1 MLSRSIPFLAIIL
14 TLLAAP
20 LESVGQTD
28 VSNGVL
34 DIRTALNL
42 AKQNYPSIKAKA
54 AGRESATF
62 ELRALQTNYLPNL
75 ILQGQITNAT
85 SNQVRGT
92 FFPNEGTAIPVS
104 GGIKVNGYTN
114 DAVWTSFATGLINWK
129 FFSFGKYKAANL
141 AANATVAVAEA
152 DYQNELFQHQ
162 VKVCDAYLLT
172 LILNNMVKSQKTN
185 LARVKALK
193 DVTVAYTFSGLK
205 PGVDSSTVNAEYS
218 KGMLLLLEAQR
229 LAEEQNIFLKEL
241 IGITG
246 GELLNLDTS
255 VFLVNPPGSIELQNN
270 FTDNPRL
277 HLYESISNQQQMLVK
292 SIRKRELPSISFLAA
307 GWGRGSGI
315 SDKLKDNG
323 DFVYSSSFGA
333 GIPFRAYNYMVGISS
348 IWNVT
353 SLFRNNYEARAQRF
367 VARMAEERFN
377 EEKLKVQGEIER
389 SRLRYR
395 ASLSVLQQVPIQL
408 NAATDAYNQAK
419 ARYDAGFSTIMEL
432 TQTFAVLNR
441 AEVDA
446 SVATGNVWRAILL
459 YAAATGDFDIF
470 LNRLN

>member
-14 TLLAAP
+14 TLFAAP
-20 LESVGQTD
+20 LKSVGQAD
-28 VSNGVL
+28 VSNGIL
-34 DIRTALNL
+34 DIRTALKL
-42 AKQNYPSIKAKA
+42 ATQNYPSIKAKA
-54 AGRESATF
+54 AGRESAAF
-62 ELRALQTNYLPNL
+62 ELRALQTNYLPSL
-75 ILQGQITNAT
+75 ILQAQVTDAT

-162 VKVCDAYLLT
+162 IKVCDAYLLT
-172 LILNNMVKSQKTN
+172 LILNNMVKAQTTN

-193 DVTVAYTFSGLK
+193 DVTIAYTSSGLK
-205 PGVDSSTVNAEYS
+205 PGVDSSMVNAEYS
-218 KGMLLLLEAQR
+218 KGTLLLLEAQR

-255 VFLVNPPGSIELQNN
+255 VFMVNPPGSIELSND

-277 HLYESISNQQQMLVK
+277 RLYESISNQQQMLIK

-315 SDKLKDNG
+315 SDRLNDNG

-353 SLFRNNYEARAQRF
+353 SLFRNNYEAKSQRF
-367 VARMAEERFN
+367 VARMAEERLN

-389 SRLRYR
+389 SRLRYG
-395 ASLSVLQQVPIQL
+395 ASLSTLQQVPIQL

-446 SVATGNVWRAILL
+446 SVAKGNVWRAILL
-459 YAAATGDFDIF
+459 YAAATGDFDVF